1 MAVLQAL
8 LAVCRGIKMR
18 IGRNMEQN
26 KYHTIGVIE
35 SSVDCKVIGLVLF
48 PEKDAF
54 RSEGKELKIDD
65 EEFAEFRN
73 YVESAIGRN
82 IKIYRLQCSWE
93 IDDLYENVL
102 DYFGDDCE

>member
-48 PEKDAF
+48 PEKMPF
-54 RSEGKELKIDD
+54 VQKEK
-65 EEFAEFRN
+65 
-73 YVESAIGRN
+73 S
-82 IKIYRLQCSWE
+82 
-93 IDDLYENVL
+93 
-102 DYFGDDCE
+102 